1 MAHVRVRV
9 RDRNWNWDGNLRWP
23 PPAFPPRCPH
33 AVPAAAEG
41 AHAGHL
47 PAGLQAG
54 VDVLGGVVQMPAVA
68 SLNEHQRQA
77 ERRSLRR
84 GD

>member
-1 MAHVRVRV
+1 
-9 RDRNWNWDGNLRWP
+9 
-23 PPAFPPRCPH
+23 
-33 AVPAAAEG
+33 
-41 AHAGHL
+41 
-47 PAGLQAG
+47 